1 MSGEKSLR
9 PRQSMAATLQASM
22 AALAG
27 ASLLALASQ
36 SAWAQGSADNTGM
49 NAQNRASAA
58 PVADDQKQDATD
70 LDLTKRIRASVV
82 RDKALS
88 SYAHN
93 VKIIAVNGT
102 VTLNGVVRSDREKQ
116 VVAAKAEKI
125 AGEDHVVN
133 DLTIAPPR

>member
-9 PRQSMAATLQASM
+9 APRSIAATLQAFI

-27 ASLLALASQ
+27 ASLLVLASP
-36 SAWAQGSADNTGM
+36 SAWAQSAPDNTRM
-49 NAQNRASAA
+49 NAQDRASAA

-70 LDLTKRIRASVV
+70 LDLTKRIRASVM

-102 VTLNGVVRSDREKQ
+102 VTLNGVVRSDREKE

-125 AGEDHVVN
+125 AGEEHVVN